1 MNAHTPQPPSA
12 SEHNPRRLPIA
23 TLADAGA
30 ALQGQ
35 TPLRELPRLA
45 SACPGSPADTLLHWQ
60 AQFSTRQPP
69 GQSKEVWLA
78 LQAEVPLTL
87 ECQRCLQA
95 MPELLQVQRAF
106 RFAPDEAT
114 AARLDEELV
123 EDVLVISRHFD
134 LLELIEDELIMALPF
149 APRHADCQPAA
160 SLQDDSPVADEQPHP
175 FAVLQQLKHKPP
187 QSDQ

>member
-1 MNAHTPQPPSA
+1 MNPQNTQSLSA
-12 SEHNPRRLPIA
+12 FEHDPRHLPIA

-30 ALQGQ
+30 TLQGQ

-45 SACPGSPADTLLHWQ
+45 NACPASAADTLVSWQ
-60 AQFSTRQPP
+60 AQCSTRQTH
-69 GQSKEVWLA
+69 GQSKEVWLE

-95 MPELLQVQRAF
+95 MPEPLQVQRTF

-114 AARLDEELV
+114 AARLDEEIE
-123 EDVLVISRHFD
+123 EDVLVINRQFD

-160 SLQDDSPVADEQPHP
+160 SLQDESPIADEQPHP
-175 FAVLQQLKHKPP
+175 FAVLQQLKRKPP
-187 QSDQ
+187 Q

>member
-1 MNAHTPQPPSA
+1 MNPQNPQSPSA
-12 SEHNPRRLPIA
+12 FEHDPRRLPIA

-35 TPLRELPRLA
+35 TPLHELPRLA
-45 SACPGSPADTLLHWQ
+45 SACAASVGDTLISWQ
-60 AQFSTRQPP
+60 AQCSTRQPP
-69 GQSKEVWLA
+69 GQSQEVWLE

-95 MPELLQVQRAF
+95 MPEPLQVQRAF

-114 AARLDEELV
+114 AARLDEELE

-160 SLQDDSPVADEQPHP
+160 SLQDDSVRIDEQPHP
-175 FAVLQQLKHKPP
+175 FAVLQQLKNKPP
-187 QSDQ
+187 Q